1 MEASGRQQQ
10 MTKRP
15 GCGQTLL
22 KAAQGSPATTRSHT
36 AQYGTRHA
44 ELRDTP
50 LGHPAVTA
58 PLRGPRRG
66 SNRRRHLPRS
76 PPGPG
81 PHSPKRRQPPSP
93 APQPLPAPGRPPPT
107 PGYGRARRTEGTAYA
122 LGGSGGG
129 RLPTSRRPQ
138 PRAYPQTAHPRVAE
152 PRGPHRSPG
161 PAEEGPPGRAADRR
175 RKARCPPRPE
185 AAHGTRGLRRRLPL
199 VGSQVRAALRL
210 RAAPPSASPGGQ
222 VREAEAGSARTLPSA
237 ASARRARSSVTPS
250 HSGVP
255 AARAN
260 GRIAVEARQSGV
272 ATFRQSPPCC
282 TARGRALPAHVAGRR
297 HKTLEAKSALER
309 RDVPL
314 RAWTEGTALL
324 SESTRLLSKRKDRKF
339 VSKFPRCKR
348 GPAAFRRSWRR
359 RNGPR
364 EAQLWQRLQGRDNTP
379 TAAGHEGIVLPSN
392 TFFSLAFCPELLP
405 STCES

>member
-1 MEASGRQQQ
+1 MSAPAGGRPRR
-10 MTKRP
+10 TGTA
-15 GCGQTLL
+15 GCGGAFRSS
-22 KAAQGSPATTRSHT
+22 AARC
-36 AQYGTRHA
+36 
-44 ELRDTP
+44 
-50 LGHPAVTA
+50 A
-58 PLRGPRRG
+58 PPCACA
-66 SNRRRHLPRS
+66 
-76 PPGPG
+76 PP
-81 PHSPKRRQPPSP
+81 
-93 APQPLPAPGRPPPT
+93 
-107 PGYGRARRTEGTAYA
+107 
-122 LGGSGGG
+122 
-129 RLPTSRRPQ
+129 RPQ
-138 PRAYPQTAHPRVAE
+138 PHL
-152 PRGPHRSPG
+152 
-161 PAEEGPPGRAADRR
+161 AARY
-175 RKARCPPRPE
+175 
-185 AAHGTRGLRRRLPL
+185 
-199 VGSQVRAALRL
+199 
-210 RAAPPSASPGGQ
+210 
-222 VREAEAGSARTLPSA
+222 EAEAGSARTLPSA

-379 TAAGHEGIVLPSN
+379 TAAGHEGMVLPSN
-392 TFFSLAFCPELLP
+392 TFFSLAFCPEFLP